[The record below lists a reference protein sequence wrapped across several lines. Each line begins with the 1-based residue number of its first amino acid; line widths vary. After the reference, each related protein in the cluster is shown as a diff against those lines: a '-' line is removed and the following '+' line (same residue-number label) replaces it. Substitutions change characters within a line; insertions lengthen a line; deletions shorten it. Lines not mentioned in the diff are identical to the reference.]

1 MTNEEL
7 KIQWYVTN
15 YHDCESIKCL
25 MLVDPYGKEFCCS
38 MVHGDTD
45 SFYEDWGY
53 DKINEL
59 SFILSFLFH
68 NTVVFI
74 EKK

>member
-15 YHDCESIKCL
+15 HHDCESIKCL
-25 MLVDPYGKEFCCS
+25 MLVDPYGKEFCYATINK
-38 MVHGDTD
+38 G
-45 SFYEDWGY
+45 FYYKEWAY

-59 SFILSFLFH
+59 DRIVSFLFP
-68 NTVVFI
+68 NVVVFE